1 MRGAIIGDIIGSPY
15 ERNWIKTTDFP
26 LFSRQSEYTDD
37 TVLTVAVADVLVHDG
52 FYRRELQHYAQRYP
66 EAGYGRNF
74 KYWAIMASTEP
85 LDSYGNGS
93 AMRVSPVGWAF
104 NTLEEVLQGAKRSAL
119 PSHGH
124 AEGILGAQAIAAAVF
139 LARQGESKQSL
150 RSEISRLTGY
160 DLTPTLA
167 QIRPGYRFDVTCR
180 GSVPQ
185 ALIAFLESHDY
196 ESAVRNA
203 VSLGGDSDTLAAMA
217 GAVAEAFYGGVP
229 EALWDQAKPLLP
241 AEFLSVIDAFEDRYM
256 GF

>member
-1 MRGAIIGDIIGSPY
+1 MLGAIIGDIIGSPY

-26 LFSRQSEYTDD
+26 LFSRQSEFTDD
-37 TVLTVAVADVLVHDG
+37 SVLTVAVADVLLNNGD
-52 FYRRELQHYAQRYP
+52 YRRELQHYAQRYP
-66 EAGYGRNF
+66 EAGYGHNF
-74 KYWAIMASTEP
+74 KYWAIMASKES

-104 NTLEEVLQGAKRSAL
+104 ESLEEVLQEATRSAL

-124 AEGILGAQAIAAAVF
+124 PEGIKGAQAIAAAVF
-139 LARQGESKQSL
+139 LARQGEAKTVI
-150 RSEISRLTGY
+150 RDEVCRLTGY
-160 DLTPTLA
+160 ALDQRLEDFREA
-167 QIRPGYRFDVTCR
+167 YHFDASCQ

-185 ALIAFLESHDY
+185 ALMAFLESEDY

-217 GAVAEAFYGGVP
+217 GSVAEAFYGGGP
-229 EALWDQAKPLLP
+229 EDLRRQVMPMLP
-241 AEFLSVIDAFEDRYM
+241 AEFRSVIDAFEARFM